1 MNKNQP
7 CPCGSGM
14 SYGVCC
20 QPWWASRRRPQT
32 AEQLMRSRYS
42 AFVLEK
48 AQYLYDSHH
57 PDHRAA
63 DELKALKQS
72 FRGMVWLGLEIV
84 ATEAG
89 QATDTSGMVEFRAHF
104 RQLGATGVIH
114 ERSRFIYE
122 YDQWW
127 YQKGEVLSA
136 S

>member
-7 CPCGSGM
+7 CPCASGQT
-14 SYGVCC
+14 YGHCC
-20 QPWWASRRRPQT
+20 QRYWASSQKPAT

-57 PDHRAA
+57 PACRAA

-72 FRGMVWLGLEIV
+72 FRGMTWLGLDIV

-89 QATDTSGMVEFRAHF
+89 QATDSSGMVEFRAHF
-104 RQLGATGVIH
+104 RQFGTVGVLH
-114 ERSRFIYE
+114 ERSCFIHE
-122 YDQWW
+122 NGQWW
-127 YQKGEVLSA
+127 YQAGELLSP